1 MRHSRRFSKH
11 KSREMEGFDFTETAS
26 AGILMPGLQY
36 VNQYRERRRGIF
48 KRFFEEAHELQRLI
62 Q

>member
-36 VNQYRERRRGIF
+36 VNQYREGRRGMLTQLTEGSP
-48 KRFFEEAHELQRLI
+48 KT
-62 Q
+62 